1 MSLKEAILG
10 QLAQAIKAK
19 DVIGLNT
26 LRLLKTAIRNK
37 EADSVKKH
45 LTG

>member
-1 MSLKEAILG
+1 MSLKDAILG
-10 QLAQAIKAK
+10 QLEQAVKAK

-26 LRLLKTAIRNK
+26 LRLLKTAVRNK
-37 EADSVKKH
+37 KVDSVKKH